1 MRVMTNG
8 CFDIFHLGHLE
19 MLNFASS
26 LGEELFVAI
35 NSDLS
40 IKKLKGNQR
49 PILGEEYRL
58 SFLNA
63 LPFVTKA
70 QIFDDKRCTKLIY
83 EWNPDIYIKS
93 NDYNLE
99 NLDESEKKALEIA
112 RGKHDYHMRSVSKA
126 DALSYY
132 KEQGNE
138 YKVELIENLETI
150 LKLLFFKIPDFFNL
164 FIIYYCIATTSFTSG
179 K

>member
-1 MRVMTNG
+1 MTNG

-99 NLDESEKKALEIA
+99 NLDESEKKALEDI
-112 RGKHDYHMRSVSKA
+112 KCDIKFMEIKTDISTTYIINKI
-126 DALSYY
+126 
-132 KEQGNE
+132 K
-138 YKVELIENLETI
+138 KLI
-150 LKLLFFKIPDFFNL
+150 
-164 FIIYYCIATTSFTSG
+164 
-179 K
+179 

>member
-99 NLDESEKKALEIA
+99 NLDESEKKALEDI
-112 RGKHDYHMRSVSKA
+112 KCDIKFMEIKTDISTTYIINKI
-126 DALSYY
+126 
-132 KEQGNE
+132 K
-138 YKVELIENLETI
+138 KLI
-150 LKLLFFKIPDFFNL
+150 
-164 FIIYYCIATTSFTSG
+164 
-179 K
+179 